1 MKIKSCLTIDE
12 SKPLQQNFIFWLATI
27 LPLLIAVSLAVPIIF
42 EGLIFKFSTIGYQHF
57 LEKFKFPLWF
67 SSSSLVLGVMVGRF
81 HGSAQRAA
89 TLEATKVQNNFS
101 NYLNHRDHFQKYMQN
116 VADEFDIKV
125 DAFKIYGILFSE
137 SSPDEVVVKL
147 SGNISDFISVTFER
161 EFWSKMKFAATVLP
175 FSVEEV
181 NIYFPRFARDIGVN
195 AEKLTINDYNALKE
209 IMVKIRKIYRR
220 SMEYGFTRINQQSNI
235 EVEESG
241 ISQLIGEFD
250 LWSSESQFKSPWNN
264 PKHFFK

>member
-1 MKIKSCLTIDE
+1 MIDE
-12 SKPLQQNFIFWLATI
+12 SKPLQQNFIFWVATI
-27 LPLLIAVSLAVPIIF
+27 FPLLIVILLATPILF
-42 EGLIFKFSTIGYQHF
+42 EGLVFKFSTDGYQCF

-89 TLEATKVQNNFS
+89 TLQATKVQNNFS

-116 VADEFDIKV
+116 VADEFGITV

-137 SSPDEVVVKL
+137 SSPDQVVVKL
-147 SGNISDFISVTFER
+147 SGNISDFIATTFEN
-161 EFWSKMKFAATVLP
+161 EFWSKMKFAANTMEIFDVR
-175 FSVEEV
+175 EV
-181 NIYFPRFARDIGVN
+181 NIYFPRFAREIGIN
-195 AEKLTINDYNALKE
+195 AEKLIINDYDTLKE

-220 SMEYGFTRINQQSNI
+220 SMEYGFTRTNQQSNI

-241 ISQLIGEFD
+241 ISQLIGEFE
-250 LWSSESQFKSPWNN
+250 LWAAEKDFKKPWYNLN
-264 PKHFFK
+264 VGPF